1 MRILIAVIA
10 VAAFTVTAAAQNA
23 TPMQP
28 TTKPVDCRAEA
39 KTKGLSGQAAK
50 DSVALCRQ
58 ELRTACLKEAIDKKI
73 TGKERRDFIRT
84 CSARPKGGEGRKS

>member
-1 MRILIAVIA
+1 MRILVAVIA
-10 VAAFTVTAAAQNA
+10 VAAFTVAAAAQST

-50 DSVALCRQ
+50 DSVALCRE

-73 TGKERRDFIRT
+73 VGKDRRVFVKS
-84 CSARPKGGEGRKS
+84 CSARPKGKDRV